1 MNSYRTLLA
10 VAAAAVLLI
19 GNARSAT
26 ANDFYAGKTIRVAVG
41 FAAGGG
47 YDTYARAV
55 TRHMGKHIQ
64 GNPSFVVENM
74 DGAGSL
80 IAANYTYNKADRDGT
95 FIGVWNSAFVL
106 YQALGDRAVRL
117 DARKLNW
124 IGAPVKGSPG
134 CNIMAFTGLKTM
146 DDVLKSGKSLKMG
159 ATRAGSTY
167 NDLPKILNQTVGT
180 KFNVITG
187 YKGTSLITVAMR
199 SREIDGGCWGWES
212 ARVTARGMLDAKG
225 DDKLIPIIIHSKWE
239 DPELKNVP
247 ITREYIKAKAGKD
260 GVELYN
266 AWVNQYEFQRP
277 LVMPPGVPKERV
289 EILRKAFKATMEDPE
304 FLAEAK
310 KTKLELDYVS
320 ADEINGLLKEILD
333 ISPKAKQGLQFLV
346 RKEKSS

>member
-1 MNSYRTLLA
+1 MTSYKMFLA
-10 VAAAAVLLI
+10 VAAAVLLI
-19 GNARSAT
+19 GSPRNAT

-55 TRHMGKHIQ
+55 TRHMGKHIP

-146 DDVLKSGKSLKMG
+146 DDVVKSGKSL
-159 ATRAGSTY
+159 
-167 NDLPKILNQTVGT
+167 
-180 KFNVITG
+180 
-187 YKGTSLITVAMR
+187 
-199 SREIDGGCWGWES
+199 
-212 ARVTARGMLDAKG
+212 
-225 DDKLIPIIIHSKWE
+225 
-239 DPELKNVP
+239 
-247 ITREYIKAKAGKD
+247 
-260 GVELYN
+260 
-266 AWVNQYEFQRP
+266 
-277 LVMPPGVPKERV
+277 
-289 EILRKAFKATMEDPE
+289 
-304 FLAEAK
+304 
-310 KTKLELDYVS
+310 
-320 ADEINGLLKEILD
+320 
-333 ISPKAKQGLQFLV
+333 
-346 RKEKSS
+346 